1 MIPKKDIIKFIDKKQ
16 QEILETMIK
25 NKLEESKHFNIL
37 VLGKAGKEKSTLIN
51 SILKLD
57 EYNEEGLGLNTLREF
72 REYTSN
78 ERSGLRLID
87 SKEYK

>member
-1 MIPKKDIIKFIDKKQ
+1 MIPKNDIIKFIDNKQ
-16 QEILETMIK
+16 QEILETMAK
-25 NKLEESKHFNIL
+25 NKLEQHKHFNIL
-37 VLGKAGKEKSTLIN
+37 VLGKSGIGKSTLIN